1 MIMTLKPTNKT
12 PSSVFFWRCRV
23 SLVKFSYWSKFHV
36 NIMTGSRVMIIFV
49 YKGLT
54 KNPEIGNTPVWVLL
68 NIWRLGEF
76 GIVNLAR
83 MSRIKCYWILWH
95 ARVTAFTVSDLLKLG
110 SHCEL
115 TWNNVKQFLRLIFHF
130 MLFHNGNVL
139 KSCYF
144 TLIMN

>member
-1 MIMTLKPTNKT
+1 MIMKLKPTNKT

-115 TWNNVKQFLRLIFHF
+115 TWNNVKQFLRLIFYF
-130 MLFHNGNVL
+130 MLFHNGNIL